1 MADLVGAI
9 NELKRLLQERDK
21 RKRTLAEAVA
31 TREKNIETTKNPWD
45 EEWEYKPSS
54 EWVTLFK
61 YIPISFGVA
70 RDGAIVMYVKS
81 GRGNPGG
88 YIYPRVP
95 FRVFFQYMTQ
105 KARGGSVY
113 WGKGVPALK
122 EYSVAARRVGK
133 KVVVKGNEHWHRV
146 IERKPI
152 TMLLLALLLVAAG
165 GLIEMI
171 PTFMVK
177 ENIPTIKAVK
187 PYSPLELA
195 GRDLYLREGCYT
207 CHSQMIRPFRSE
219 TERYGEYSKA
229 GEFVYDHPFQWGS
242 KRTGPD
248 LAREGGDKLRRMNSW
263 HYNHM
268 MDPGSISSGSIMP
281 GYPWMFENRIDYP
294 ALPAKMKA
302 MVTLGVP
309 YTEDEVNNCVSIA
322 QQQAQVIYN
331 DLKKDESKLLLSD
344 DGLQQDHE
352 IIALIAYLQRLGT
365 DIALTPNN

>member
-113 WGKGVPALK
+113 WGKGVPPLK

-133 KVVVKGNEHWHRV
+133 KVVVKGKIGAKQVKMRGIAFPTRTTTKTKRSV
-146 IERKPI
+146 
-152 TMLLLALLLVAAG
+152 TMYRQ
-165 GLIEMI
+165 I
-171 PTFMVK
+171 PKSVR
-177 ENIPTIKAVK
+177 I
-187 PYSPLELA
+187 
-195 GRDLYLREGCYT
+195 
-207 CHSQMIRPFRSE
+207 
-219 TERYGEYSKA
+219 
-229 GEFVYDHPFQWGS
+229 HP
-242 KRTGPD
+242 
-248 LAREGGDKLRRMNSW
+248 
-263 HYNHM
+263 
-268 MDPGSISSGSIMP
+268 
-281 GYPWMFENRIDYP
+281 
-294 ALPAKMKA
+294 
-302 MVTLGVP
+302 
-309 YTEDEVNNCVSIA
+309 
-322 QQQAQVIYN
+322 
-331 DLKKDESKLLLSD
+331 
-344 DGLQQDHE
+344 
-352 IIALIAYLQRLGT
+352 
-365 DIALTPNN
+365 